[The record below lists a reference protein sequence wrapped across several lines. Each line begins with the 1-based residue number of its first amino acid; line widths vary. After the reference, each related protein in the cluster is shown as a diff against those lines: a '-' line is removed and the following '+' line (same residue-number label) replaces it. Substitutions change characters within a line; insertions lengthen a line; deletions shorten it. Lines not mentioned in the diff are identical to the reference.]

1 MELTTRRGA
10 IVTVMNEEGKE
21 LELENTGAEN
31 TTASAPEAA
40 SQPLAVQDSKDEN
53 EDLAPE
59 DHDHPNIESDE
70 EDAPDEDAAPDYAHM
85 DNKTLLREAEK
96 LVKDGAIQ
104 KIKPRLD
111 EIKSVLFKNLDEVRQ
126 EKLRDFIEEGGI
138 ELDFEYIQPERA
150 AFRALYQEFR
160 TKRKAFFDEL
170 EAKLNQNL
178 LIKQN
183 LIERLKELAGNE
195 ENIGDSF
202 KEFRDIQERW
212 HQTGPVPRQES
223 QGLWQTFKHFEEV
236 FYDFIRISKEL
247 RDLDFK
253 KNLEAKEA
261 LIAQA
266 EALANEAPD
275 ANTFIKLQALHK
287 SWKAIGPVDSAHREP
302 VWERFSEATKKIHD
316 NRKVYLDGLE
326 AEKENQLQQKS
337 QIVTQMQALSEVMHQ
352 SHNQWKKATD
362 EMDAL
367 RESFKKVGR
376 INHPQN
382 DVLWD
387 LFRVSNRTFN
397 QHKNNFYKGQ
407 KREQMQNLE
416 RKRDLLAKAEVLKE
430 SDNWK
435 ETAAE
440 LKRIQNE
447 WKKIGYVPR
456 PESDRIWAAF
466 RDACNH
472 FFDRF
477 TAHNKERDVELYQ
490 NLEVKKGL
498 LEQVNAIETSGTPA
512 AAVAQLKDL
521 IGAWKNAGAVPRD
534 ERNIEHQFSNAL
546 DQKFKELKINRQEA
560 KMIRFENR
568 LNDLMEND
576 NRSGLNKEIEQL
588 QYKIDEQEK
597 ELRQLENNITFF
609 SNANSK
615 NPLVKEVAK
624 KIERLRED
632 IGVLKA
638 QRKLLAEA
646 RRNTDA

>member
-1 MELTTRRGA
+1 
-10 IVTVMNEEGKE
+10 MNEEGKE
-21 LELENTGAEN
+21 LELENTAANPSAEN
-31 TTASAPEAA
+31 APEA
-40 SQPLAVQDSKDEN
+40 QPQPAETPVSKDEN

-59 DHDHPNIESDE
+59 DHDHPTIESDE
-70 EDAPDEDAAPDYAHM
+70 DEAHEEEAAPDYAHM

-96 LVKDGAIQ
+96 LVKEGAVQ

-126 EKLRDFIEEGGI
+126 EKLHDFLEEGGVA
-138 ELDFEYIQPERA
+138 LDFEYIQPERA

-160 TKRKAFFDEL
+160 NKRKAFFDEL

-202 KEFRDIQERW
+202 KEFREIQEKW
-212 HQTGPVPRQES
+212 HQTGPVPRQDS

-275 ANTFIKLQALHK
+275 AGTFIKLQALHK
-287 SWKAIGPVDSAHREP
+287 NWKAIGPVDAAHREP

-316 NRKVYLDGLE
+316 SRKIYLDSLE
-326 AEKENQLQQKS
+326 AEKETLLQKKS
-337 QIVTQMQALSEVMHQ
+337 DIITQMQALSEVMQ
-352 SHNQWKKATD
+352 KSHNQWKKASD
-362 EMDAL
+362 EMDAF
-367 RESFKKVGR
+367 REAFKKVGR
-376 INHPQN
+376 INHPKN
-382 DVLWD
+382 DELWD
-387 LFRVSNRTFN
+387 LFRAANRLFN
-397 QHKNNFYKGQ
+397 QQKNNYYKGQ

-416 RKRDLLAKAEVLKE
+416 RKRDLLAKAEALKD

-456 PESDRIWAAF
+456 PESDKIWAAF

-472 FFDRF
+472 FFNRF
-477 TAHNKERDVELYQ
+477 TAHNKERDVALYQ
-490 NLEVKKGL
+490 NLEAKKIL
-498 LEQVNAIETSGTPA
+498 LTQAQEIETSGDTVQ
-512 AAVAQLKDL
+512 AVSQLKEL
-521 IGAWKNAGAVPRD
+521 INAWKNAGAVPRD
-534 ERNIEHQFSNAL
+534 ERNIEHQFSNVL
-546 DQKFKELKINRQEA
+546 DGKFKELNINRQEA
-560 KMIRFENR
+560 KMIRFENK
-568 LNDLMEND
+568 LHELVESD
-576 NRSGLNKEIEQL
+576 NRTGLNKELEQL
-588 QYKIDEQEK
+588 QFKIDEQEK
-597 ELRQLENNITFF
+597 ELRQLENNINFF

-632 IGVLKA
+632 INVMKA

-646 RRNTDA
+646 RRNSDA